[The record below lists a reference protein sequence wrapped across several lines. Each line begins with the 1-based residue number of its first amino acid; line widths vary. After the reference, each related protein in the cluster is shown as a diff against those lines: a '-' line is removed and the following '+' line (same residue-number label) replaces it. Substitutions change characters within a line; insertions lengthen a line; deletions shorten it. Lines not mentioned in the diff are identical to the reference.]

1 MNTSGYRDEKK
12 GSMSKSHGNI
22 VAAVLGALKKN
33 QDWLLVFV
41 IVTIVLGTIGLYSTF
56 VLRLASVLFFGT

>member
-1 MNTSGYRDEKK
+1 
-12 GSMSKSHGNI
+12 MSKSHGNI